1 MSALKLV
8 REFKRKAKLAGYQ
21 VIEVSTSGGGHLH
34 AIVDHGAV
42 QQRITLPSSPASLE
56 HSIKA
61 ALDEIRR
68 FRTAHEATTQHD
80 LYLHGPG
87 GQQDAHAQASRQQ
100 ANCQAD
106 GRTDRRAARRHE
118 SPTGR

>member
-21 VIEVSTSGGGHLH
+21 VVKVSTSGGGHLH
-34 AIVDHGAV
+34 AVVDHGTV

-68 FRTAHEATTQHD
+68 FRTAHEATTQSE
-80 LYLHGPG
+80 LHFHRPG
-87 GQQDAHAQASRQQ
+87 GQQDAHAQAPRQQ
-100 ANCQAD
+100 A
-106 GRTDRRAARRHE
+106 RTQEANDALRRPARRRD
-118 SPTGR
+118 GVA